1 MKPLTFFCLFTC
13 VVIIFGCDR
22 DRGVVI
28 SPMPIEN
35 VQIHAAEIDKEI
47 YKLNMLYEELELSE
61 EDLVDIDPKYYV
73 VTVLV
78 RSSLGGC
85 RGYEHTRLFRN
96 SNEIEIKDGLISWR
110 GDFPWTWVSGDTIKI
125 EVTESE
131 PIPDGSFF
139 CTDDLYDWQQAI
151 FIGFCVPGE
160 YTIVVND
167 YRKTFTISEL
177 DGTVRINGDT

>member
-22 DRGVVI
+22 DRGVII
-28 SPMPIEN
+28 SPLPIDN

-47 YKLNMLYEELELSE
+47 YEINMLNDQLERSG
-61 EDLVDIDPKYYV
+61 EDLEGIAPKYYA

-85 RGYEHTRLFRN
+85 RGYEQTRLFRN
-96 SNEIEIKDGLISWR
+96 SNEIEIKDGLIYWE
-110 GDFPWTWVSGDTIKI
+110 GNFPWTWVSGDTIKL
-125 EVTESE
+125 ELTESE
-131 PIPDGSFF
+131 PIPDGSFD
-139 CTDDLYDWQQAI
+139 CTDDFYYWHQAI
-151 FIGFCVPGE
+151 FVGFCKPDE
-160 YTIVVND
+160 YTIDVND
-167 YRKTFTISEL
+167 FRKTFTISES